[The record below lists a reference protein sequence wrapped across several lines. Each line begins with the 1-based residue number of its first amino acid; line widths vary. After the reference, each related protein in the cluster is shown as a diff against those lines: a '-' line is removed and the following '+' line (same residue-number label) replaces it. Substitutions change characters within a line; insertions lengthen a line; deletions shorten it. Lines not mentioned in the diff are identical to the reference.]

1 MAFPTVRCGFM
12 TLTKILHLNS
22 FAYGMYSC
30 DSGISLRRIGMQ
42 IRYWDNSTGH
52 DQELLSDP
60 KLLSLPQR
68 QIDCIVTPNGTTISE
83 FLKTMVKGREDP
95 FFAVDLGRVLRLHK
109 QWKRLLPRVDV
120 FYGEAQDI
128 AIVLLTM
135 EVREIPLS
143 VHVTHSLHLLLA
155 YRHSR
160 TFSPHSTYPLIFPT
174 DRKQCYP
181 HLKLV
186 LTFFLIYR

>member
-12 TLTKILHLNS
+12 RLTKILHLNS

-30 DSGISLRRIGMQ
+30 DSGLGIPLRRIGMQ
-42 IRYWDNSTGH
+42 IRYWDNSVGH

-60 KLLSLPQR
+60 KLLSLSQR
-68 QIDCIVTPNGTTISE
+68 QIDCIVTPNGTTIPE

-120 FYGEAQDI
+120 FYGEARI
-128 AIVLLTM
+128 LLTLLTM
-135 EVREIPLS
+135 EVRDIYTSECSCHTLPSLASCVQTQPHFLS
-143 VHVTHSLHLLLA
+143 T
-155 YRHSR
+155 
-160 TFSPHSTYPLIFPT
+160 
-174 DRKQCYP
+174 
-181 HLKLV
+181 
-186 LTFFLIYR
+186 